1 MSHFQ
6 VRQPESFLMN
16 THLHPKQIVILV
28 LAMALAAA
36 SYLIPL
42 PRKTDI
48 QLSQLPG
55 LLDPAAPAETIA
67 YAREPATVWRFLV
80 TLQVPRTPVQNAVQR
95 SAEEAR
101 PVRSLLEER
110 WIGQQD
116 FTDGDRIPTTYP
128 SLAPVKGIDLPG
140 GR

>member
-1 MSHFQ
+1 
-6 VRQPESFLMN
+6 MN
-16 THLHPKQIVILV
+16 AHLHPKQIVILA
-28 LAMALAAA
+28 LAVVLAAA

-42 PRKTDI
+42 PRQTDT
-48 QLSQLPG
+48 QPSQLLG
-55 LLDPAAPAETIA
+55 LIDPAAPAEAIA
-67 YAREPATVWRFLV
+67 YAREPATVWRFPV
-80 TLQVPRTPVQNAVQR
+80 TIQVPRTPVQNAAER